1 MNLLFL
7 SNLLCLSSTSL
18 GERVSSH
25 DEHVTEVCVT
35 NILFDLFEFH
45 STDSVGC
52 YHGYLLGFSL
62 LL

>member
-1 MNLLFL
+1 MSELDF
-7 SNLLCLSSTSL
+7 L

-35 NILFDLFEFH
+35 KLLFDLFEFH